1 MATRLTTILVAVI
14 VGATFI
20 AGLIVGA
27 QRDDASGPV
36 DLIIVNGKVYPAAA
50 PISRKPSPFAAIRY
64 CESARIVTS
73 SACVERR
80 PLSSTRTA
88 RPFCPG

>member
-50 PISRKPSPFAAIRY
+50 PTSRKPSPSAATRS
-64 CESARIVTS
+64 CGSARIATS
-73 SACVERR
+73 SACVAPR
-80 PLSSTRTA
+80 PSCSTRTA
-88 RPFCPG
+88 RRCSPA

>member
-36 DLIIVNGKVYPAAA
+36 DLIIVNF
-50 PISRKPSPFAAIRY
+50 RKPSLFAATRF
-64 CESARIVTS
+64 SASDRIAKS
-73 SACVERR
+73 SGCAARKPWC
-80 PLSSTRTA
+80 STPTA
-88 RPFCPG
+88 GRSFPD